1 MEGTVGH
8 EQSPE
13 TSLPHKTGTVGKC
26 DFCPDM
32 LRNKKLP
39 HCVSVCPMG
48 VIYFGDINEDTV
60 TNGEK
65 TVRFSELMEE
75 KGGYRYM
82 EYFGTEPNVYYLPP
96 VDRSFTF
103 EEAKPE
109 NES

>member
-1 MEGTVGH
+1 
-8 EQSPE
+8 
-13 TSLPHKTGTVGKC
+13 
-26 DFCPDM
+26 
-32 LRNKKLP
+32 
-39 HCVSVCPMG
+39 MG

-96 VDRSFTF
+96 FDRSFTF